1 MSKKKKVTA
10 PLTYN
15 PGKGRP
21 KEYLAYLNYQEMQ
34 ALKRLNGN
42 NQERGPRGL
51 PSFPP
56 AGAMSGGSAKSPAST
71 SKAAGAGSRP
81 SSGGPRSGVSGSV
94 SPTSGSPRGSNPSS
108 NFGGGGGGGG
118 GFKPG
123 PSVGPK
129 APSFGGGGG
138 SGVTNSANRG
148 ASPGSIGRSDKA
160 AINAVNSANTK
171 AALKTPAINTD
182 RSRTMNVGPMG
193 TPVSVKAPPGGK
205 IKGAIQGVKVPAPPK
220 QDVTRG
226 VTVPTATIKTSQPLS
241 PSAARA
247 AMGDVAPTRSIYK
260 TVAEADRAIVAK
272 ATQTYNQRFG
282 TNYTPDQYSRLAKTV
297 AGEAAG
303 ESDFARAAVAN
314 TFGNRVALAQQEGSP
329 YGYMGG
335 EDFASLADQY
345 DAYRMQNAPYRAAV
359 PGSKTYQQG
368 VNAMYQAMNPEST
381 FSKTASPKVLTAT
394 HYYNPAEVRREP
406 DWARDKTKFERVGSH
421 LFGTAEASPEAVTKA
436 RAEQL
441 ARSGAR
447 IVPTSSTPEESGV
460 PTPRLRPPSQN
471 MQRPQSAG
479 IESVKTTLREKE
491 INDRLVNLQNPDGT
505 RITVS
510 VGNVYDSLVGSGVP
524 EEDASRIANEMI
536 AAPGN
541 EYNIKSPPPGR
552 PNERTL
558 DAGLGRNPYDVQ
570 RAIGVPRAR
579 PPQPGLGRA
588 AYDIERSPTQY
599 SGIERFTPPQVTAG
613 LSRNPFDTQTAGGYS
628 GYESFTPPVRTA
640 NLDRNVYDAGRTPST
655 YSGITDFNVPNRTA
669 DIARNQFDTRVSAP
683 EYSGYGTTGYSALS
697 GIPTPDSVGLLPS
710 DSSYKGV
717 FGLAKSGVNAL
728 TGGLKTLSMP
738 ETYKMPEAAA
748 EGLRNWGL
756 AKGIETPK
764 NLYEEA
770 MSLYSDS
777 KADADLIKAATPFA
791 ESLRNKVVSGVSG
804 LQESYKNAL
813 SEAQKK
819 SQPAK
824 TDSIKPNGVPSEDD
838 MPSVDT
844 STTQIS
850 VGPKLETI
858 DKIVEDQN
866 NLTKQE
872 KDELKR
878 ILSEAASNDNVE
890 WSTDDFNEMIDEAKR
905 NLASGGGRAPPE
917 SQPAPEG
924 GYPLTSMGTAPV
936 VDMPQISLTP
946 EQAEEVGNRVERG
959 KTAIRVAGS
968 RVPGLGGFL
977 GGKYEESVKK
987 KLDNYVLATPEQRAE
1002 MERKDPS
1009 LTAWAGIIGET
1020 PQLDRSNYT
1029 NWADK
1034 SGLRAPPS
1042 REGGR
1047 DNSGI
1052 ASLGGRPKGDE
1063 TTTPTPDT
1071 PSTTPGRRPD
1081 IYYMWDLGVNIP
1093 SPGDPNYTQYQ
1104 TYLAERLA
1112 AQRAMG

>member
-1 MSKKKKVTA
+1 
-10 PLTYN
+10 
-15 PGKGRP
+15 
-21 KEYLAYLNYQEMQ
+21 
-34 ALKRLNGN
+34 
-42 NQERGPRGL
+42 
-51 PSFPP
+51 
-56 AGAMSGGSAKSPAST
+56 
-71 SKAAGAGSRP
+71 
-81 SSGGPRSGVSGSV
+81 
-94 SPTSGSPRGSNPSS
+94 
-108 NFGGGGGGGG
+108 
-118 GFKPG
+118 
-123 PSVGPK
+123 
-129 APSFGGGGG
+129 
-138 SGVTNSANRG
+138 
-148 ASPGSIGRSDKA
+148 
-160 AINAVNSANTK
+160 
-171 AALKTPAINTD
+171 
-182 RSRTMNVGPMG
+182 
-193 TPVSVKAPPGGK
+193 
-205 IKGAIQGVKVPAPPK
+205 
-220 QDVTRG
+220 
-226 VTVPTATIKTSQPLS
+226 
-241 PSAARA
+241 
-247 AMGDVAPTRSIYK
+247 MGDVAPTPSIYK
-260 TVAEADRAIVAK
+260 TVADADRAIVAE
-272 ATQTYNQRFG
+272 ATKTYNQRFG
-282 TNYTPDQYSRLAKTV
+282 TNYTPAQFSQLSKTV

-303 ESDFARAAVAN
+303 ESDFGRAAVAN
-314 TFGNRVALAQQEGSP
+314 TFGNRTALAQQEGSP

-335 EDFASLADQY
+335 DDFASLADQY
-345 DAYRMQNAPYRAAV
+345 DAYRMQNDPYRAAV

-406 DWARDKTKFERVGSH
+406 DWARDKANFERVGSH
-421 LFGTAEASPEAVTKA
+421 LFGTAEASPKTVAKA
-436 RAEQL
+436 RAEQI
-441 ARSGAR
+441 ARAGTT

-471 MQRPQSAG
+471 MQRPPSAG
-479 IESVKTTLREKE
+479 IEPVKTTLREKE

-628 GYESFTPPVRTA
+628 GYGLFTPPVRTA

-683 EYSGYGTTGYSALS
+683 EYSGYGTN
-697 GIPTPDSVGLLPS
+697 SVGLLPS

-777 KADADLIKAATPFA
+777 QADADLIKAATPFA

-819 SQPAK
+819 SQPA
-824 TDSIKPNGVPSEDD
+824 
-838 MPSVDT
+838 VDT
-844 STTQIS
+844 NTTKIS

-858 DKIVEDQN
+858 DKIVEDQK

-872 KDELKR
+872 KDELKQ
-878 ILSEAASNDNVE
+878 ILSEAAAANIVE
-890 WSTDDFNEMIDEAKR
+890 WSTDTFNATINEAKR
-905 NLASGGGRAPPE
+905 NIASGGGRAPPK
-917 SQPAPEG
+917 SQPAPKG

-1029 NWADK
+1029 KWADK
-1034 SGLRAPPS
+1034 SGLRGAPD
-1042 REGGR
+1042 RRGGGE
-1047 DNSGI
+1047 NSGI
-1052 ASLGGRPKGDE
+1052 RSLISEQEGDE

-1071 PSTTPGRRPD
+1071 PSTSPGRRPD

>member
-1 MSKKKKVTA
+1 
-10 PLTYN
+10 
-15 PGKGRP
+15 
-21 KEYLAYLNYQEMQ
+21 
-34 ALKRLNGN
+34 
-42 NQERGPRGL
+42 
-51 PSFPP
+51 
-56 AGAMSGGSAKSPAST
+56 
-71 SKAAGAGSRP
+71 
-81 SSGGPRSGVSGSV
+81 
-94 SPTSGSPRGSNPSS
+94 
-108 NFGGGGGGGG
+108 
-118 GFKPG
+118 
-123 PSVGPK
+123 
-129 APSFGGGGG
+129 
-138 SGVTNSANRG
+138 
-148 ASPGSIGRSDKA
+148 
-160 AINAVNSANTK
+160 
-171 AALKTPAINTD
+171 
-182 RSRTMNVGPMG
+182 MG
-193 TPVSVKAPPGGK
+193 TPVSVKTGQAGSQ
-205 IKGAIQGVKVPAPPK
+205 IKGAIQGVKAPTLPK
-220 QDVTRG
+220 QDVSRG

-247 AMGDVAPTRSIYK
+247 AMGDVAPTPSIYK
-260 TVAEADRAIVAK
+260 TVADADRAIVAK

-282 TNYTPDQYSRLAKTV
+282 TNYTPAQFSQLSKTV

-303 ESDFARAAVAN
+303 ESDFGRAAVAN
-314 TFGNRVALAQQEGSP
+314 TFVNRAALAQVDESP

-335 EDFASLADQY
+335 EDFAILADQY

-406 DWARDKTKFERVGSH
+406 DWARDKANFERVGSH
-421 LFGTAEASPEAVTKA
+421 LFGTAEASPKTVAKA
-436 RAEQL
+436 RAEQI
-441 ARSGAR
+441 ARAGTT

-460 PTPRLRPPSQN
+460 PTPRSRPPSQN
-471 MQRPQSAG
+471 MQRPPSAG
-479 IESVKTTLREKE
+479 IEPVKTTLREKE

-628 GYESFTPPVRTA
+628 GYGLFTPPVRTA

-683 EYSGYGTTGYSALS
+683 EYSGYGTN
-697 GIPTPDSVGLLPS
+697 SVGLLPS

-777 KADADLIKAATPFA
+777 QADADLIKAATPFA

-824 TDSIKPNGVPSEDD
+824 TDSVEPSGVTPEDD

-844 STTQIS
+844 GTTKIS

-858 DKIVEDQN
+858 DKIVEDQK
-866 NLTKQE
+866 NLTEQE
-872 KDELKR
+872 KDELKQ

-905 NLASGGGRAPPE
+905 NIASGEEDGSYGLFGEEAADAAKKAGFSRNVYTNEDFLNDPDQLGLTREEIATPLSPEDMAKVVNRSRALRYDDVDPYLTNPE
-917 SQPAPEG
+917 KVRAKVSDVVERIVTLGAP
-924 GYPLTSMGTAPV
+924 TKVAVGTAKKLMSIESPEKFLSRPSYEQQALYEYAREANTRYRPGETGV
-936 VDMPQISLTP
+936 PQ
-946 EQAEEVGNRVERG
+946 VGGPGNSGVIG
-959 KTAIRVAGS
+959 GGS
-968 RVPGLGGFL
+968 GLGGDGL
-977 GGKYEESVKK
+977 GG
-987 KLDNYVLATPEQRAE
+987 
-1002 MERKDPS
+1002 
-1009 LTAWAGIIGET
+1009 G
-1020 PQLDRSNYT
+1020 
-1029 NWADK
+1029 DK
-1034 SGLRAPPS
+1034 G
-1042 REGGR
+1042 
-1047 DNSGI
+1047 NSGI
-1052 ASLGGRPKGDE
+1052 AALVNKPKGDE

-1071 PSTTPGRRPD
+1071 PSTSPGRRPD

>member
-1 MSKKKKVTA
+1 MGKKKVTA
-10 PLTYN
+10 PLTYD

-21 KEYLAYLNYQEMQ
+21 KEYLAYLNHREMEF
-34 ALKRLNGN
+34 LRRFNG
-42 NQERGPRGL
+42 EGPYRGPRGL
-51 PSFPP
+51 PSFVLG
-56 AGAMSGGSAKSPAST
+56 GANISGTAANRSVASASQS
-71 SKAAGAGSRP
+71 SGSRP
-81 SSGGPRSGVSGSV
+81 SSGGRDGGIRDSVGANRPSSSGASRGDVGGRDSGTRGSVGANRPSSPGVS
-94 SPTSGSPRGSNPSS
+94 RGDVAGRD
-108 NFGGGGGGGG
+108 GGIRNVAGANTPD
-118 GFKPG
+118 K
-123 PSVGPK
+123 S
-129 APSFGGGGG
+129 AIS
-138 SGVTNSANRG
+138 SANRTNTVS
-148 ASPGSIGRSDKA
+148 AQKSPAFKADTGRT
-160 AINAVNSANTK
+160 V
-171 AALKTPAINTD
+171 
-182 RSRTMNVGPMG
+182 NVGPMG

-205 IKGAIQGVKVPAPPK
+205 IKGAIQSVKAPAPPK

-303 ESDFARAAVAN
+303 ESDFGRAAVAN
-314 TFGNRVALAQQEGSP
+314 TFGNRTALAQQEGSP

-359 PGSKTYQQG
+359 PGTKTYQQG

-406 DWARDKTKFERVGSH
+406 DWARDKANFERVGSH
-421 LFGTAEASPEAVTKA
+421 LFGTAEASPKAVSKA
-436 RAEQL
+436 RAEQI
-441 ARSGAR
+441 ARAGTT
-447 IVPTSSTPEESGV
+447 IVPASSTPEESGV

-628 GYESFTPPVRTA
+628 GYGSFTPPVRTA

-669 DIARNQFDTRVSAP
+669 GIARNQFDTRVSAP
-683 EYSGYGTTGYSALS
+683 EYSGYGATGYSTLS
-697 GIPTPDSVGLLPS
+697 GIPTPDGAGLIGS
-710 DSSYKGV
+710 
-717 FGLAKSGVNAL
+717 A
-728 TGGLKTLSMP
+728 
-738 ETYKMPEAAA
+738 
-748 EGLRNWGL
+748 
-756 AKGIETPK
+756 
-764 NLYEEA
+764 
-770 MSLYSDS
+770 
-777 KADADLIKAATPFA
+777 
-791 ESLRNKVVSGVSG
+791 
-804 LQESYKNAL
+804 
-813 SEAQKK
+813 
-819 SQPAK
+819 
-824 TDSIKPNGVPSEDD
+824 DSIKPNGVPSEDD

-844 STTQIS
+844 NTTKIS

-858 DKIVEDQN
+858 DKIVEDQK

-878 ILSEAASNDNVE
+878 ILSEAASRSNVE
-890 WSTDDFNEMIDEAKR
+890 WSTDEFKATINEAKR
-905 NLASGGGRAPPE
+905 NLASGGGQVPPK
-917 SQPAPEG
+917 SQPAPKG

-946 EQAEEVGNRVERG
+946 EQAEEVGNRVKRG

-977 GGKYEESVKK
+977 GEKYEESVKK

-1034 SGLRAPPS
+1034 SGLRGAPD
-1042 REGGR
+1042 RRGGGE
-1047 DNSGI
+1047 NSGI
-1052 ASLGGRPKGDE
+1052 RSLTREPEGDE
-1063 TTTPTPDT
+1063 TTTPEPDT
-1071 PSTTPGRRPD
+1071 PSTPSGRRPD
-1081 IYYMWDLGVNIP
+1081 IYYMWDLGINIP
-1093 SPGDPNYTQYQ
+1093 SPSDPNYNQYQ